1 MSDEYKETIGGWLR
15 KSVPCS
21 EGCLHAL
28 SVIWEAEELVS
39 SLSATSSLVVMTVLG
54 EVVVKVL
61 CTEEDYPILL

>member
-1 MSDEYKETIGGWLR
+1 MR

-28 SVIWEAEELVS
+28 SVISEAEELLS
-39 SLSATSSLVVMTVLG
+39 SLSATSSIEVVTVLG